1 MLGQDCVTRG
11 TAMPDIGAAS
21 GDNTPTAIYYFP
33 DRSGY
38 DLSAESI
45 VLFQ

>member
-1 MLGQDCVTRG
+1 
-11 TAMPDIGAAS
+11 MPDIGAAS

-38 DLSAESI
+38 DL
-45 VLFQ
+45 